1 MANIG
6 EASAGRLKALSEEF
20 VNSSGGAGSRPNM
33 AHIGQLTKKVIQL
46 LIGSISGKYVLEI

>member
-20 VNSSGGAGSRPNM
+20 VNSSGGAGGRPNM
-33 AHIGQLTKKVIQL
+33 AHFGPLPKKVFQL
-46 LIGSISGKYVLEI
+46 LIGSFSGKYVREI